1 MPMLRFLTAG
11 ESHGPELVAVIEG
24 APAGFEIDVARI
36 NQDLARRQKGYGR
49 GGRMAIERDEVRVV
63 SGIRFGRTIGS
74 PVTFIIE
81 NRDYKNWEKR
91 MSVDPSDRGEAKVV
105 TRPRPGHAD
114 LAGVLKYNLEDIR
127 DVLERAS
134 ARETTARVA
143 IGSFAKQFLTPFGVT
158 VLGYVTSIGATEAK
172 TPSDISIDQLASV
185 TEESQ
190 VRVADANAERAI
202 IAEIDACKKAGDTL
216 GGVVEVVAA
225 GLPVGLGS
233 HVQWDRKLDGRIGHT
248 LMSLQAVKGVEF
260 GMGFGAARV
269 RGSQLHD
276 EIGYDPASRRF
287 TRHSNNSGGTEGG
300 MSTGEP
306 MRVRVAFKPLS
317 TLMRP
322 LRSADVKTKAEA
334 VGTIERSDVC
344 AIPAAA
350 VIAEAVV
357 AFEIANAFLEK
368 FGGDSLAEVTRN
380 YNGYLEQVR
389 NY

>member
-1 MPMLRFLTAG
+1 MLRFLTAG
-11 ESHGPELVAVIEG
+11 ESHGPELAAIVEG
-24 APAGFEIDVARI
+24 APAGFDIDISAI
-36 NQDLARRQKGYGR
+36 NNDLARRQKGYGR

-63 SGIRFGRTIGS
+63 SGIRFGRTMGS
-74 PVTFIIE
+74 PITFIVE
-81 NRDYKNWEKR
+81 NRDFKNWVKR
-91 MSVDPSDRGEAKVV
+91 MSVDPADRGEAKVV

-143 IGSFAKQFLTPFGVT
+143 VGSFAKQLIAPFGIA
-158 VLGYVTSIGATEAK
+158 VLGYVASIGSIEAR
-172 TPSDISIDQLASV
+172 TPADMTMDQLARA

-190 VRVADANAERAI
+190 VRVADPEAEHAI
-202 IAEIDACKKAGDTL
+202 IAEIDECKKQGDTL
-216 GGVVEVVAA
+216 GGVVEVVAS

-233 HVQWDRKLDGRIGHT
+233 HVQWDRKLDGRIAHA

-276 EIGYDPASRRF
+276 EIGYDAERRRF

-322 LRSADVKTKAEA
+322 LRSADIRTKVETA
-334 VGTIERSDVC
+334 GTIERSDVC

-350 VIAEAVV
+350 VIAEAAV
-357 AFEIANAFLEK
+357 AFEVAAAFLEK
-368 FGGDSLAEVTRN
+368 FGGDSLAEISRN
-380 YNGYLEQVR
+380 YSGFLEQVR

>member
-1 MPMLRFLTAG
+1 MLRFLTAG

-24 APAGFEIDVARI
+24 APAGFDIDVARI
-36 NQDLARRQKGYGR
+36 NLDLARRQKGYGR

-63 SGIRFGRTIGS
+63 SGIRFGRTMGS
-74 PVTFIIE
+74 PVTFIVE
-81 NRDYKNWEKR
+81 NRDFKNWEKR
-91 MSVDPSDRGEAKVV
+91 MSADPRDRGEAKAV

-114 LAGVLKYNLEDIR
+114 LAGVLKYNLDDIR

-143 IGSFAKQFLTPFGVT
+143 VGAFAKQLVAPFGVN
-158 VLGYVTSIGATEAK
+158 LIGYVVSIGSTEARV
-172 TPSDISIDQLASV
+172 PSDIAIDQLARV
-185 TEESQ
+185 TEESP
-190 VRVADANAERAI
+190 VRVADAGAEHAI
-202 IAEIDACKKAGDTL
+202 IAEIDECKKSGDTL
-216 GGVVEVVAA
+216 GGIVEVVAT
-225 GLPVGLGS
+225 GLPTGLGS
-233 HVQWDRKLDGRIGHT
+233 HVQWDRKLDGRIGHA

-276 EIGYDPASRRF
+276 EIGYDSTERRF

-300 MSTGEP
+300 MTTGEP
-306 MRVRVAFKPLS
+306 LRVRVAFKPLS

-322 LRSADVKTKAEA
+322 LRSADIRTKAEA
-334 VGTIERSDVC
+334 AGTIERSDVC

-357 AFEIANAFLEK
+357 AYEVASAFLEK
-368 FGGDSLAEVTRN
+368 FGGDSLAEITRN
-380 YNGYLEQVR
+380 YTGYLEQVR

>member
-1 MPMLRFLTAG
+1 MLRFLTAG

-24 APAGFEIDVARI
+24 IPAGFEIDLAKI
-36 NQDLARRQKGYGR
+36 NLDLARRQKGYGR
-49 GGRMAIERDEVRVV
+49 GGRMLIEKDEARPV
-63 SGIRFGRTIGS
+63 SGIRFGRTLGS
-74 PVTFIIE
+74 PITLIVV
-81 NRDYKNWEKR
+81 NRDFKNWEKR
-91 MSVDPSDRGEAKVV
+91 MSADPGDRGEAKVV

-143 IGSFAKQFLTPFGVT
+143 IGGLVRQLLTPFGIDI
-158 VLGYVTSIGATEAK
+158 LGYVVSIGATEAK
-172 TPSDISIDQLASV
+172 TPGNPDLAALRRI

-190 VRVADANAERAI
+190 VRVADAEAERAI
-202 IAEIDACKKAGDTL
+202 IEEIDACKKTGDTL
-216 GGVVEVVAA
+216 GGVVEVVAT

-233 HVQWDRKLDGRIGHT
+233 HVQWDRKLDGRIAHA

-260 GMGFGAARV
+260 GMGFESARV
-269 RGSQLHD
+269 RGSALHD
-276 EIGYDPASRRF
+276 EIGYDAAARRF

-322 LRSADVKTKAEA
+322 LRSADIRTKQEA
-334 VGTIERSDVC
+334 VGAIERSDVC

-350 VIAEAVV
+350 IIAEAVV
-357 AFEIANAFLEK
+357 AFELANAFLEK
-368 FGGDSLAEVTRN
+368 FGGDSLAEITRN
-380 YNGYLEQVR
+380 WRGYLDQVR
-389 NY
+389 DY